1 VPTWNVYTVY
11 GSPAGFLTPSAA
23 GKNPK
28 SENEVICDP
37 IQGNV
42 ADCCLLA
49 ALGSCA
55 WNNSVTNIP
64 ITQADNFA
72 LSFTIIFWW
81 YDRALPLNP
90 ATMIATPK
98 TVSNTLF
105 IDGSKPVY
113 AQPTPQNEIW
123 VAIYEKAFAVFAG
136 CPLDANGNPDI
147 SKLTTPPIDLKP
159 SSALGV
165 LVNLT
170 KKKFSFTTAYPPQ
183 TAFETINVPPS
194 PFNGQPCQDYFDI
207 IKTVCTPNAASP
219 SSGKTKYPMV
229 AWTYDSENYLPQE
242 WKDKGLKYRYTTTN
256 LDRMLVAKHTYSI
269 LGYYTSGG
277 NKYIVLRDPLGKWGT
292 KTPQEDPVIK
302 SYLPPAPSNWDPVQ
316 DHLKFPI
323 RDISPCPCGVFGLRV
338 DAFKGCFKGFGWVQ

>member
-1 VPTWNVYTVY
+1 MPTWNVYTVN
-11 GSPAGFLTPSAA
+11 GSPAGYLNPSAT
-23 GKNPK
+23 GKDPK
-28 SENEVICDP
+28 SENEVICDS

-42 ADCCLLA
+42 ADCCLLT

-64 ITQADNFA
+64 KPADNFA
-72 LSFTIIFWW
+72 PSFTIIFWW
-81 YDRALPLNP
+81 YDKSQPLNP
-90 ATMIATPK
+90 ATMISTPI

-105 IDGSKPVY
+105 LNVNTPVY

-136 CPLDANGNPDI
+136 CQTTNGNPDI

-159 SSALGV
+159 SSALSV

-170 KKKFSFTTAYPPQ
+170 RKKFSFTTVYPPQ
-183 TAFETINVPPS
+183 TAFETINAPPS
-194 PFNGQPCQDYFDI
+194 PYNGQQCQDYYDI
-207 IKTVCTPNAASP
+207 IKTVCTPNVA

-242 WKDKGLKYRYTTTN
+242 WKDKGLKYRYETIN

-316 DHLKFPI
+316 DHVKFPI